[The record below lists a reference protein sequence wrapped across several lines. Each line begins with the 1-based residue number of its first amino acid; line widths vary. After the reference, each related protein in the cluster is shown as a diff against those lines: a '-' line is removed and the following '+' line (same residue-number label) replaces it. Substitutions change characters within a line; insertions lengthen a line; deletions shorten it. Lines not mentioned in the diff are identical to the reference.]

1 MIDISAVR
9 KQFPILGR
17 QVHGKPLVYLDNAA
31 TTLKPQRV
39 IDSINLHYSQESAN
53 IHRGVHYL
61 SELGTQKYEA
71 TRLAIQ
77 NFINARHSHEVLMT
91 KGTTD
96 SLNLVAYSYGQKFV
110 KAGDVILLS
119 TMEHH
124 SNIVPWQMMAERH
137 GAVIEEIPVTDDGAI
152 NEEAFKKLL
161 ATRKVRLV
169 SMCWISNSLGTI
181 NPVKKYIKWV
191 HEVGGHFVVD
201 GAQAASHASIDVQD
215 LDCDFLAF
223 SGHKMFGP
231 TGIGI
236 LYGKE
241 NLLEQMPP
249 YQGGGDMIDKVTIK
263 HTTYNE
269 LPHKFEAGTP
279 PIASGI
285 GLKAAVE
292 FIQELGIP
300 AIEEYEKE
308 LLAYATA
315 QIKQFKDLRLI
326 GTAAHKSSVLAFSI
340 PGVHPHDLGTLLDQQ
355 GVAIR
360 TGHHCT
366 QPLMQRFGVP
376 ATSRASFSVYNTKE
390 EIDYFITALRKCRE
404 LL

>member
-1 MIDISAVR
+1 MFNVTEVR
-9 KQFPILGR
+9 KHFPILER
-17 QVHGKPLVYLDNAA
+17 KVHGKQLVYFDNAA
-31 TTLKPQRV
+31 TTLKPQSV
-39 IDSINLHYSQESAN
+39 IDALSLHYSQESAN

-71 TRLAIQ
+71 TRSAIQ
-77 NFINARHSHEVLMT
+77 NFIKARHLHEILMT

-96 SLNLVAYSYGQKFV
+96 ALNLVAFSYGQKFI
-110 KAGDVILLS
+110 KSGDVVLLS

-137 GAVIEEIPVTDDGAI
+137 GAIIEEIPVTDEGEI

-161 ATRKVRLV
+161 QSGKVKLV

-181 NPVKKYIKWV
+181 NPIKKYIEWA
-191 HEVGGHFVVD
+191 HAAGAHFVVD
-201 GAQAASHASIDVQD
+201 GAQAAAHCSIDVTD

-241 NLLEQMPP
+241 KLLEQMPP

-263 HTTYNE
+263 HTTYND

-279 PIASGI
+279 PIAQGI
-285 GLKAAVE
+285 ALKAAVD
-292 FIQELGIP
+292 FILSYKMQE
-300 AIEEYEKE
+300 IEQYEHD
-308 LLAYATA
+308 LLNYATA
-315 QIKQFKDLRLI
+315 KILDVPNLKII
-326 GTAAHKSSVLAFSI
+326 GTAKNKSSVLAFSI
-340 PGVHPHDLGTLLDQQ
+340 QGVHPHDLGTLLDQQ

-366 QPLMQRFGVP
+366 QPLMERFGVT
-376 ATSRASFSVYNTKE
+376 ATSRASFSIYNTKE
-390 EIDYFITALRKCRE
+390 EVDFFMNALRKGLE
-404 LL
+404 IL